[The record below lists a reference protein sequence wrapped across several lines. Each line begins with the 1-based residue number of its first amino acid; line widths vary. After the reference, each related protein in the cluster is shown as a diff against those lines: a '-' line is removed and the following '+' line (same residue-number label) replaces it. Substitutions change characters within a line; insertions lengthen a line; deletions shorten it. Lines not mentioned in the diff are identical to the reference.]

1 MANLSAS
8 QKAFVRRMTDGEE
21 FERHGV
27 DLLVR
32 QQRFEFFDELVIAGL
47 FDPVRNPR
55 PVASDK
61 EGYFRIPYWHIL
73 DYLKAS
79 AERAGDLNDTT
90 LAEKVM
96 KVVRAVSRA
105 PIADGKLAD
114 NYHTTRVFVE
124 ILGLVPTRAVSL
136 EDIELI
142 PLWLGGR
149 FDRRMVGH
157 ALAAGTL
164 ERFIES
170 KEAADWA
177 KACRIVYHATA
188 IQWSD
193 EKVLGK
199 GRQRPESVV
208 DDYWLKD
215 LIGKHAIKL
224 GCVAGK
230 AAAIVLLERA
240 KEAYSQ
246 DIDRNSSWLLRPAIE
261 KHEQNHAWGGIS
273 NIVVDGLRDV
283 LLSWVETDRV
293 SAKEFVSSLLEDDA
307 QIARRVAIHVI
318 DEKFVT
324 FRDVIPDFLAHAFS
338 DFGHLHETYRLLQS
352 HFHEFTPDEQK
363 MTLKAIR
370 SILVSGENQSVRQR
384 RTQRIW
390 LSAIQNRGSI
400 EADAWFTELQGDP
413 SLKGMSSHPDFHS
426 YTETF
431 SGFGNSP
438 YTVQQLLA
446 FTDGDVLIDA
456 LNAFEPTSHFWDS
469 PTIRALTDMLVD
481 AVVARP
487 ELFLTKL
494 PLFKEAKRPYQYG
507 VISGLKK
514 VWDDEEKRKGV
525 DWGIAWPIL
534 LDFFAVLIKPD
545 EFWNEVVIQDK
556 DLSPNRD
563 WIPPLISEFIHS
575 GTRDDKTA
583 FDNHLLMRAWRIV
596 QILVNRTP
604 ATMKADTKEA
614 MTSAINSSK
623 GKALE
628 AMINCALRRCR
639 VRHKDT
645 GAHDD
650 EWIAMQP
657 FFDAEIA
664 KCRDDNFEFSTLAGA
679 YFNQFRY
686 LNADWTTQNFSAIF
700 PLEFPANCLS
710 ALDGLAFSP
719 PTVIAYENL
728 SQHGVLS
735 WVLRQETA
743 GSRARKFI
751 LQRIALAYLWDKE
764 PLNGSYLGAL
774 FDVAHEADLVEIAS
788 YFWSVGSQKLEPAQ
802 IEKILTFWLRC
813 VEWSDGP
820 EKAPASLLSTLAMLS
835 CYLSVIGPREQ
846 LLLEAVACSVAGN
859 HHNAHYFLDALNKFA
874 PDYPEAICNV
884 FGMMLS
890 TYKPTYDFQD
900 RIKGIV
906 TILSKQKSTRPQ
918 ALMFANQLSEG
929 MPEMLQL
936 YKILADTSP
945 W

>member
-1 MANLSAS
+1 MPSLSAS
-8 QKAFVRRMTDGEE
+8 QKAFVRRMTEGEE

-27 DLLVR
+27 DLLVQ
-32 QQRFEFFDELVIAGL
+32 QQRFEFFDELVLEGL
-47 FDPVRNPR
+47 FAPERNPR
-55 PVASDK
+55 PVPADK

-79 AERAGDLNDTT
+79 AEHAGHLDDIT
-90 LAEKVM
+90 LAEKVI
-96 KVVRAVSRA
+96 KVIRAVSRA

-114 NYHTTRVFVE
+114 NYHTTRVFME
-124 ILGLVPTRAVSL
+124 ILGLVPTRAVTV

-142 PLWLGGR
+142 PLWLGGQ

-157 ALAAGTL
+157 ALAKGTL
-164 ERFIES
+164 ERFVGS
-170 KEAADWA
+170 KNAADWA
-177 KACRIVYHATA
+177 KACRIIYHATA
-188 IQWSD
+188 IQWNN
-193 EKVLGK
+193 EKGLGI
-199 GRQRPESVV
+199 GRQRPESLV

-215 LIGKHAIKL
+215 LISKNAAKL
-224 GCVAGK
+224 GCRAGK
-230 AAAIVLLERA
+230 AAVTLFLERT
-240 KEAYSQ
+240 KQVYSQ
-246 DIDRNSSWLLRPAIE
+246 ELDRNASWLLRPAIE
-261 KHEQNHAWGGIS
+261 KHEQNHTWDGIT
-273 NIVVDGLRDV
+273 NIIIDGLRDV
-283 LLSWVETDRV
+283 LLSWVDVDERP
-293 SAKEFVSSLLEDDA
+293 AKEFVSGLLEDEA
-307 QIARRVAIHVI
+307 QIVRRIAIHVV
-318 DEKFVT
+318 DEKFAA
-324 FRDVIPDFLAHAFS
+324 FRNVIPNFLTHFFS

-370 SILVSGENQSVRQR
+370 SILVSGENQFVRQR

-438 YTVQQLLA
+438 YNVQQLLA

-456 LNAFEPTSHFWDS
+456 LNAFVPTSHFWDR
-469 PTIRALTDMLVD
+469 PTIHALTDMLVD

-494 PLFKEAKRPYQYG
+494 PLFKEAKRPYQYA

-514 VWDDEEKRKGV
+514 VWDDEGKRKGL
-525 DWGIAWPIL
+525 DWGIAWPKL
-534 LDFFAVLIKPD
+534 LDFFAVLIMPD
-545 EFWNEVVIQDK
+545 EFWNEILIQDK

-583 FDNHLLMRAWRIV
+583 FDNHLLIQAWEIV

-645 GAHDD
+645 GAHDG
-650 EWIAMQP
+650 EWITMQS

-686 LNADWTTQNFSAIF
+686 LNADWITQNFSAIF
-700 PLEFPANCLS
+700 PLEFPANCLC
-710 ALDGLAFSP
+710 ALDGLAFSS

-728 SQHGVLS
+728 SQHGVLA
-735 WVLRQETA
+735 WVLRQEMA
-743 GSRARKFI
+743 GSRARKFV

-788 YFWSVGSQKLEPAQ
+788 YFWSVSNQKLEPAQ

-846 LLLEAVACSVAGN
+846 ALLEAVACSVAGTPY
-859 HHNAHYFLDALNKFA
+859 NAHYLLDALNKFA

-884 FGMMLS
+884 FGIMLS

-900 RIKGIV
+900 RIKGII

-936 YKILADTSP
+936 YKSLVDTPPS
-945 W
+945 

>member
-1 MANLSAS
+1 MPSLSAS

-27 DLLVR
+27 DLLVK
-32 QQRFEFFDELVIAGL
+32 QQRFEFFDELALAGL
-47 FDPVRNPR
+47 FDPARNPR
-55 PVASDK
+55 PVAADK

-79 AERAGDLNDTT
+79 AERAGDLDDTT

-96 KVVRAVSRA
+96 QVVRAVSRA

-124 ILGLVPTRAVSL
+124 ILGLVPTRAVSV

-142 PLWLGGR
+142 PLWLGGQ

-157 ALAAGTL
+157 ALANGTL
-164 ERFIES
+164 ERFVGS

-177 KACRIVYHATA
+177 KACRIIYHATA
-188 IQWSD
+188 IQWSN
-193 EKVLGK
+193 EKGLGK
-199 GRQRPESVV
+199 GHQRPESLV

-215 LIGKHAIKL
+215 LISKHAAKL

-230 AAAIVLLERA
+230 AGATLFLERT
-240 KEAYSQ
+240 KEVYSQ
-246 DIDRNSSWLLRPAIE
+246 DLDRSASWLLRPAIE
-261 KHEQNHAWGGIS
+261 KHEQNHAWDGIT
-273 NIVVDGLRDV
+273 NIVIDGLRDV
-283 LLSWVETDRV
+283 LLSWAEIDEIP
-293 SAKEFVSSLLEDDA
+293 AKEFVSGLLEDEA
-307 QIARRVAIHVI
+307 QIVGRIAIHVV
-318 DEKFVT
+318 DEKFAA
-324 FRDVIPDFLAHAFS
+324 FRDVIPSFLTRAFS

-352 HFHEFTPDEQK
+352 HFHEFTPDEK
-363 MTLKAIR
+363 KITLKAIR
-370 SILVSGENQSVRQR
+370 SILVSGENQFVRQR

-400 EADAWFTELQGDP
+400 EADAWFTELQADP
-413 SLKGMSSHPDFHS
+413 SLKGMSPHPDFHS

-438 YTVQQLLA
+438 YNVQQLLA

-469 PTIRALTDMLVD
+469 PTIHALTDMLVD
-481 AVVARP
+481 AVVASP

-494 PLFKEAKRPYQYG
+494 PLFKKAKRPYQYA

-514 VWDDEEKRKGV
+514 VWDDEGKRKGL
-525 DWGIAWPIL
+525 DWRIAWPII

-545 EFWNEVVIQDK
+545 EFWNEIVIQDK

-563 WIPPLISEFIHS
+563 WIPPLISQLIHA

-583 FDNHLLMRAWRIV
+583 FDDRLLIQAWGII

-604 ATMKADTKEA
+604 ANIKADTKEA

-657 FFDAEIA
+657 FFDAEIIR
-664 KCRDDNFEFSTLAGA
+664 CRNENFEFSTLAGA
-679 YFNQFRY
+679 YFNQFHY
-686 LNADWTTQNFSAIF
+686 LNADWTNQNFSAIF
-700 PLEFPANCLS
+700 PLEFPANCLC

-728 SQHGVLS
+728 SQHGVLA
-735 WVLRQETA
+735 WVLRQEMS
-743 GSRARKFI
+743 GSRARKFV

-764 PLNGSYLGAL
+764 PLNGSLLGAL
-774 FDVAHEADLVEIAS
+774 FDVEHEADLVEIAS
-788 YFWSVGSQKLEPAQ
+788 YFWSVSNQKLEPAQ
-802 IEKILTFWLRC
+802 IEKILAFWRRC
-813 VEWSDGP
+813 VEWSDSP
-820 EKAPASLLSTLAMLS
+820 EKAPASLLSTLASLS
-835 CYLSVIGPREQ
+835 CYLSVIGPREHA
-846 LLLEAVACSVAGN
+846 LLEAVACSVAVN
-859 HHNAHYFLDALNKFA
+859 HYNAHYFLDALNKFA

-884 FGMMLS
+884 FGLMLS
-890 TYKPTYDFQD
+890 TYKPTYDFQE

-906 TILSKQKSTRPQ
+906 TILSKYKSTRPQ

-929 MPEMLQL
+929 MPQMLQL
-936 YKILADTSP
+936 YKDLADTPPS
-945 W
+945 